1 MKKVILNMNELKKYK
16 VIKLVSEGRKSK
28 KWAAVELNLTIRH
41 INRLL
46 NAYRKEGKEAFSH
59 GNRNKSV
66 KHAIPQE
73 IKQKIIN
80 IYQALPVPMNFVHFT
95 EHLEEQ
101 YQDEVV
107 EKKKERRPY
116 IPPQSHPWKL
126 ASFRRYLNKQ
136 NKKLEDY
143 DRASA

>member
-16 VIKLVSEGRKSK
+16 VIKLISEGRKSK
-28 KWAAVELNLTIRH
+28 KRAAVELNLTIRN

-66 KHAIPQE
+66 KHAVPQE

-80 IYQALPVPMNFVHFT
+80 FYQALPVPMNFVHFRNIWRSSIKSCILIQLFVKFFIVLAFY
-95 EHLEEQ
+95 HQNLI
-101 YQDEVV
+101 VKHV
-107 EKKKERRPY
+107 EK
-116 IPPQSHPWKL
+116 
-126 ASFRRYLNKQ
+126 
-136 NKKLEDY
+136 
-143 DRASA
+143 

>member
-1 MKKVILNMNELKKYK
+1 MNELKKYK

-28 KWAAVELNLTIRH
+28 KRAAVELNLTIRH

-66 KHAIPQE
+66 KHAVPQE
-73 IKQKIIN
+73 VKQKIIN

-95 EHLEEQ
+95 EHLEER
-101 YQDEVV
+101 YQIVYSDTTIR
-107 EKKKERRPY
+107 K
-116 IPPQSHPWKL
+116 ISL
-126 ASFRRYLNKQ
+126 
-136 NKKLEDY
+136 
-143 DRASA
+143 